1 MKKCPYCAEEIQDNV
16 VFCLHCK
23 SELFPSPVSSR
34 QIFKWF
40 VIATL
45 VLIAIGIY
53 GLVKILYI
61 IITTV
66 VIWYLWKKSKFNKH
80 TKIKASVALMIVF
93 LLLESL
99 IVYNGRTPTLIIT
112 EPQNGISVQA
122 PVVILK
128 GKIIPSKSK
137 IVINEKNIEVDKTG
151 LFNYEMNLVD
161 EQNIANIKATNG
173 KNIATTSI
181 FIKRIFTV
189 EEKVEIDRQK
199 VEDKVKKQ
207 RESEARK
214 KVRIEQV
221 AKIRAIEEKKYK
233 DLGDVFCTSRSK
245 QYSVYANLD
254 DFSKMLESGE
264 VTTIHNVFD
273 QAPSKASCRRIAEQC
288 LKRWSKTECEGMAEQ
303 KIWIGM
309 TANQLMLSLGV
320 PKDKNNTVGAWGIS
334 TQWVYSDF
342 GPYVYLEGDSEDD
355 LTVTS
360 WQD

>member
-214 KVRIEQV
+214 K
-221 AKIRAIEEKKYK
+221 
-233 DLGDVFCTSRSK
+233 
-245 QYSVYANLD
+245 
-254 DFSKMLESGE
+254 
-264 VTTIHNVFD
+264 
-273 QAPSKASCRRIAEQC
+273 
-288 LKRWSKTECEGMAEQ
+288 
-303 KIWIGM
+303 
-309 TANQLMLSLGV
+309 
-320 PKDKNNTVGAWGIS
+320 
-334 TQWVYSDF
+334 
-342 GPYVYLEGDSEDD
+342 SE
-355 LTVTS
+355 
-360 WQD
+360 